1 LVKEFLDEH
10 GYPYRSVDVGHA
22 TAHWQAAGSPV
33 LPALVV
39 GGVAHPLSHPVQ
51 VASLLG
57 LEGESLG
64 DPVRIGWDLHRVLEA
79 WLEALEL
86 VPWPAVLEETPSR
99 GRSTLELAVNTFVP
113 VGLLPDAFATL
124 RFAWPGNPVTGERG
138 DAPLREYELPIEATI
153 TDAARFTAFSEPLL
167 HAWAAFLDE
176 HEHDLRASAGR
187 EVQTPAGALPYVG
200 LLDAQRLH
208 AAQHFRQMTTFF
220 RATARPVPPFDPTAL
235 GGLRLPQR
243 IY

>member
-1 LVKEFLDEH
+1 MVKEFLDEH
-10 GYPYRSVDVGHA
+10 AYPYRSVDVGDA
-22 TAHWQAAGSPV
+22 PAQWQAAGSPV
-33 LPALVV
+33 LPALVA
-39 GGVAHPLSHPVQ
+39 GGVAHSLSHPVQ

-64 DPVRIGWDLHRVLEA
+64 DPVRMGWDLHRVLEA
-79 WLEALEL
+79 WLEALAL

-113 VGLLPDAFATL
+113 IGLLPDAFATL
-124 RFAWPGNPVTGERG
+124 RFVWPGNPATGEPG
-138 DAPLREYELPIEATI
+138 DAPLREYELPIEAAI
-153 TDAARFTAFSEPLL
+153 TDAAQFAAFGEPLL

-176 HEHDLRASAGR
+176 HEDELRESAGR
-187 EVQTPAGALPYVG
+187 DVETPSGALPYVG

-208 AAQHFRQMTTFF
+208 AAQHFRQVTTFF
-220 RATARPVPPFDPTAL
+220 RATGRDVPRFVPADL
-235 GGLRLPQR
+235 GLRLPQR